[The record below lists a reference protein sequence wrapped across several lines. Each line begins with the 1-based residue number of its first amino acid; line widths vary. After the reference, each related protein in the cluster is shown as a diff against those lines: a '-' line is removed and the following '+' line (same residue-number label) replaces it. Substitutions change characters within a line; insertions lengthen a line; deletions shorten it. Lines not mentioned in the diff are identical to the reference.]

1 MAINTTASSRA
12 ETAPSPAR
20 LTEGSVRRHLIEL
33 TIPMIWGI
41 LAMMAFN
48 LTDTWFVAQL
58 GELELAAMSFTFP
71 VVMVLLSVSIGLMAG
86 TSSVLARV
94 IGAGDTERV
103 RRITTDAAVF
113 AFVLSVLLSVLGLLT
128 IDPLFRLLGAT
139 PEVLPRIREYMVIW
153 YAGFVFFLVPMVGLG
168 AVRATGDSRLQSRIM
183 IGAALVNLVLDPLL
197 IFGLAG
203 LPRLELEGAALATVI
218 ARAASFVV
226 GFWALHSRKQML
238 VYTLPNMQQLWS
250 SWKSV
255 LHVGLPAAGT
265 NVIIPMATG
274 VVVAMIAS
282 GGPAAVAGFGAA
294 TRIEQVVLV
303 VFYAMSAVIGPFM
316 GQNLGARRTERI
328 EQAARYCAVFCL
340 VLGLLVAI
348 GLGLVAEPLMRLFS
362 DSPEVTQIGAAYLW
376 IVSISFG
383 AEGIIMVINAGFNG
397 LGRPLPA
404 VMVSIT
410 RMAILYLPLAYLGA
424 SLAGVRGIFAAA
436 CAANLL
442 AAALAYGWFR
452 HYYRHHLTTMPVR
465 TDV

>member
-1 MAINTTASSRA
+1 M
-12 ETAPSPAR
+12 
-20 LTEGSVRRHLIEL
+20 RRHLFDL
-33 TIPMIWGI
+33 TMPMIWGI

-71 VVMVLLSVSIGLMAG
+71 VVMVLLSVGIGLMAG

-94 IGAGDTERV
+94 IGTGDIERV

-113 AFVLSVLLSVLGLLT
+113 AIVLSLVLSILGLLT

-153 YAGFVFFLVPMVGLG
+153 YSGFVFFLVPMVGLG

-218 ARAASFVV
+218 ARAASFVA
-226 GFWALHSRKQML
+226 GYWALHSRKQML
-238 VYTLPNMQQLWS
+238 VYTVPNVRQLWS
-250 SWKSV
+250 SWRSV

-265 NVIIPMATG
+265 NVIIPIATG
-274 VVVAMIAS
+274 VVVAMIARS
-282 GGPAAVAGFGAA
+282 GPAAVAGFGAA

-303 VFYAMSAVIGPFM
+303 VFYAMSAMIGPFM

-328 EQAARYCAVFCL
+328 EQAARDCVVFCL
-340 VLGLLVAI
+340 VLGLIVAV
-348 GLGLVAEPLMRLFS
+348 GLGLVAQPLMRLFS
-362 DSPEVTQIGAAYLW
+362 DSPEVTRIGAAYLW

-404 VMVSIT
+404 VMVSIS
-410 RMAILYLPLAYLGA
+410 RMAILYLPLAYLGV
-424 SLAGVRGIFAAA
+424 SLAGVHGIFAAA

-452 HYYRHHLTTMPVR
+452 HYYRHHLLTIPAPI
-465 TDV
+465 DA